1 MHKSTQFQAR
11 LVLLKYL
18 GITKVVMKSK
28 SYFMNM
34 FFRNQ
39 EMFCKKQLSTNI
51 FNNGSSYYMHRSA
64 NVEEKEWINP
74 NDNNENKHRISIG
87 EKLKLELM

>member
-1 MHKSTQFQAR
+1 
-11 LVLLKYL
+11 
-18 GITKVVMKSK
+18 
-28 SYFMNM
+28 
-34 FFRNQ
+34 
-39 EMFCKKQLSTNI
+39 MFCKKQLSTNI

-74 NDNNENKHRISIG
+74 NDNNENKHRISIE